1 MVVQNR
7 IEEFLKDSMSYMKNK
22 KQNADDGA
30 GELRIGTPLKL
41 ELDMY
46 ALLYITSLYS
56 EYIYVIDK
64 KHRESQLD
72 EGDREWIAKLRRKYR
87 EKGAISEET
96 AKKLLCEKKALEAK
110 I

>member
-22 KQNADDGA
+22 KQNAEDGT
-30 GELRIGTPLKL
+30 GDLRIGTPLKL

-64 KHRESQLD
+64 KHKESQLD